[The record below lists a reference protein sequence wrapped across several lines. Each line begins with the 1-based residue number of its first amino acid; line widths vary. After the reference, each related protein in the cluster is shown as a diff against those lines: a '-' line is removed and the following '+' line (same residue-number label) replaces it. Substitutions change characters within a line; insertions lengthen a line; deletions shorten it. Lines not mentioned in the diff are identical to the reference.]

1 MPPRGRG
8 RGMQSNSIQSY
19 FKVPDEPTVLGKR
32 PAETSAEEVKQQVGR
47 RSYEPQSSFSNFM
60 NKKGDVIAR
69 LMEEKGVTEEVHQEH
84 FTFKSAEWVHKSHGK
99 K

>member
-1 MPPRGRG
+1 
-8 RGMQSNSIQSY
+8 
-19 FKVPDEPTVLGKR
+19 
-32 PAETSAEEVKQQVGR
+32 
-47 RSYEPQSSFSNFM
+47 M

-84 FTFKSAEWVHKSHGK
+84 FTFKSAEWVQKSHGK